1 MKNQE
6 SKKKMLIGAFTF
18 VMAFGMTNS
27 ITASS
32 WRIGASTYM
41 PHFTSIS
48 EAMSSENV
56 QDGDTLYL
64 DPGISLASS
73 TVTKAVTIVGTG
85 YFLSDYAQSG
95 SSIAGLNL
103 NAENIK
109 VEGCGISGTVN
120 INSPNICLERCYVNG
135 CIDMN
140 NQNNTTIKQCYIHST
155 MGATIVNGEN
165 STIENNIIRLNFSSN
180 LYSAYKTGGITDN
193 TIKSLSHCIIRNNY
207 IERYNSCTSIGSASV
222 YKTFYY
228 AYVLNDVSNCE
239 ITNNIILNLSWFWDN
254 GNKYYS
260 YSYTY
265 STLPDCTVYHNL
277 FSSSENSLYPYN
289 KNNQSFETIF
299 LNSGSNDKVC
309 ILSASSPAKGYA
321 TDGGDCGPYGG
332 SNPYVASGLPFGHP
346 YNVKMNITL
355 PDIDGILKVSS
366 DTRIQ
371 NQ

>member
-6 SKKKMLIGAFTF
+6 SKRKMLIGAFTF

-32 WRIGASTYM
+32 WRIGTSTYK

-85 YFLSDYAQSG
+85 YFLSDYAQSE

-109 VEGCGISGTVN
+109 VEGCSITGTVV
-120 INSPNICLERCYVNG
+120 INSPNICMERCYVNG
-135 CIDMN
+135 YINMN
-140 NQNNTTIKQCYIHST
+140 NQEKTVIKSCYVYCNSRASNSISGGLNSILENNLIFLYYSGVSSSATAYN
-155 MGATIVNGEN
+155 ATI
-165 STIENNIIRLNFSSN
+165 NNMS
-180 LYSAYKTGGITDN
+180 G
-193 TIKSLSHCIIRNNY
+193 CILKNNY
-207 IERYNSCTSIGSASV
+207 ISRVVTAS
-222 YKTFYY
+222 Y
-228 AYVLNDVSNCE
+228 ASYISYGRKAVIVGFSNCE
-239 ITNNIILNLSWFWDN
+239 VCNNIILNESYHTN
-254 GNKYYS
+254 YS
-260 YSYTY
+260 SASFTELEYTFD
-265 STLPDCTVYHNL
+265 SMTNCTIYHNL
-277 FSSSENSLYPYN
+277 LSSSSNALYPYN
-289 KNNQSFETIF
+289 LFNKRSSSIF
-299 LNSGSNDKVC
+299 VSSGSNDKAYM
-309 ILSASSPAKGYA
+309 LSASSPAKGYA

-355 PDIDGILKVSS
+355 PDTDGILKISS

>member
-165 STIENNIIRLNFSSN
+165 STIENNNSV
-180 LYSAYKTGGITDN
+180 GI
-193 TIKSLSHCIIRNNY
+193 
-207 IERYNSCTSIGSASV
+207 
-222 YKTFYY
+222 
-228 AYVLNDVSNCE
+228 
-239 ITNNIILNLSWFWDN
+239 
-254 GNKYYS
+254 
-260 YSYTY
+260 
-265 STLPDCTVYHNL
+265 
-277 FSSSENSLYPYN
+277 SSS
-289 KNNQSFETIF
+289 
-299 LNSGSNDKVC
+299 
-309 ILSASSPAKGYA
+309 
-321 TDGGDCGPYGG
+321 
-332 SNPYVASGLPFGHP
+332 
-346 YNVKMNITL
+346 
-355 PDIDGILKVSS
+355 
-366 DTRIQ
+366 
-371 NQ
+371 

>member
-1 MKNQE
+1 MH
-6 SKKKMLIGAFTF
+6 IGAFTF

-32 WRIGASTYM
+32 WRIGSSTYK

-64 DPGISLASS
+64 DPGISLSSS
-73 TVTKAVTIVGTG
+73 TVTKAVTIVGAG
-85 YFLSDYAQSG
+85 YFLSDYAQSE

-109 VEGCGISGTVN
+109 VIGCRITGSITF
-120 INSPNICLERCYVNG
+120 NSPNVSIERCSISGIIN
-135 CIDMN
+135 MN
-140 NQNNTTIKQCYIHST
+140 NQEKASIRQCYIAYSDKT
-155 MGATIVNGEN
+155 VSAIIYNGSN
-165 STIENNIIRLNFSSN
+165 SIIENNIIKWTLPQPG
-180 LYSAYKTGGITDN
+180 YQQTCKYP
-193 TIKSLSHCIIRNNY
+193 TIGTMSRCIFNNNY
-207 IERYNSCTSIGSASV
+207 INRYCDADYTGYLSNFRG
-222 YKTFYY
+222 
-228 AYVLNDVSNCE
+228 YVIDGFSNCE
-239 ITNNIILNLSWFWDN
+239 ITNNIIINVSSYKWSGSNHLSELD
-254 GNKYYS
+254 
-260 YSYTY
+260 YTFG
-265 STLPDCTVYHNL
+265 SMTNCTIYHNVL
-277 FSSSENSLYPYN
+277 SSSQNDLYPYN
-289 KNNQSFETIF
+289 KFNSYSGIF
-299 LNSGSNDKVC
+299 SSGSNDKAC
-309 ILSASSPAKGYA
+309 MLSASSPAKGYA